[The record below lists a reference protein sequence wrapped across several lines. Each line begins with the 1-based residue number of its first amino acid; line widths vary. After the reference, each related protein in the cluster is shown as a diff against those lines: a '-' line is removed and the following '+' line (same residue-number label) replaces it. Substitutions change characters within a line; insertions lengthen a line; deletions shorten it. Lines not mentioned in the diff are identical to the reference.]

1 MSTESINCPNC
12 GASLQVDHDKDVVV
26 CSYCNSSI
34 QIKKTDSS
42 TNLVMIDSAISEVSP
57 ETMEEIKKLLQGG
70 KKIEAIKVYRGET
83 DKSLKQSKQA
93 IESISEEL
101 GLKNPPSPASTSSCV
116 LLVVI
121 LLIWAVLLVLTPLL
135 VGKILESI
143 YGDSMSPKTV
153 NNYQALSGV
162 AAVVLSIA
170 GFIIW
175 ASRSKKKKEND

>member
-1 MSTESINCPNC
+1 MSTESLNCPNC
-12 GASLQVDHDKDVVV
+12 GASLQVDEDKDVVV

-34 QIKKTDSS
+34 KIKKSDSTTS
-42 TNLVMIDSAISEVSP
+42 LVIIDSDVSEVSP

-83 DKSLKQSKQA
+83 EKSLKQSKQA

-101 GLKNPPSPASTSSCV
+101 GLKNSPPPASTGSCL

-121 LLIWAVLLVLTPLL
+121 LLIWAVLLVLTPVI

-143 YGDSMSPKTV
+143 YQDSMSPKTV

-162 AAVVLSIA
+162 LAVVLSIA
-170 GFIIW
+170 GFIVW
-175 ASRSKKKKEND
+175 ASRGKKKKEND